1 MSHIALYRKYRP
13 QNFVEVVGQDH
24 VVKVLDGSIKQGK
37 MAHAYIFSGSRG
49 TGKTSLARI
58 FARELGVSA
67 NDLME
72 IDAASNRGIDDI
84 RALRDAAQSLPFSS
98 KFKIYVLDE
107 VHMLSKDAW
116 NALLKTLE
124 EPPAHVIFIL
134 ATTEVEKIPETIISR
149 CQVFTLKKPSKEI
162 LKDLVLRVAKKEGY
176 TIEPVSAELIATLG
190 DGAFRDTLGIL
201 EKIFSFSKDKKIS
214 PDEIELVTG
223 APESALVNRYLSAYA
238 GGDVADGL
246 AAVSQSLEKGKD
258 AKIFAEFVLQKYRVA
273 LLLKLAPVQGKTLL
287 VDFSADDQA
296 FLTELSTK
304 ALSTTALLNL
314 LTLLTRPISGPVPS
328 LPLELALLSGK

>member
-13 QNFVEVVGQDH
+13 QTFAEVVGQDH
-24 VVKVLDGSIKQGK
+24 VVKVLAGSISQGK

-84 RALRDAAQSLPFSS
+84 RALREAAQSLPFSS

-176 TIEPVSAELIATLG
+176 SIEPVSAELVATLG

-214 PDEIELVTG
+214 PEEIELVTG
-223 APESALVNRYLSAYA
+223 APESALVNRYLAGYA
-238 GGDVADGL
+238 GGDVSDGL
-246 AAVSQSLEKGKD
+246 AAVTESLSRGKEP
-258 AKIFAEFVLQKYRVA
+258 KIFAEFVLQKYRVA
-273 LLLKLAPVQGKTLL
+273 LLLKLAPAQGKVHLA
-287 VDFSADDQA
+287 DFSQDDQV
-296 FLTELSTK
+296 FLTSLSQK
-304 ALSTTALLNL
+304 NISTTALLSLLNL
-314 LTLLTRPISGPVPS
+314 LTRQINGPVPS